1 MVCNTC
7 KKECGEFYRCYK
19 CNQSFKL
26 QSSSEVKATINK
38 CITCNKQCGGYKY
51 CFQCNNANKEP
62 IITNKNNVMEEDNSE
77 LNLSF
82 IEETD

>member
-26 QSSSEVKATINK
+26 QNTSTTINK
-38 CITCNKQCGGYKY
+38 CITCKKQCGGYKY
-51 CFQCNNANKEP
+51 CFQCNAKKEP
-62 IITNKNNVMEEDNSE
+62 IVTDKNNVIEEDNSE
-77 LNLSF
+77 LNVSF